1 MKIKNDKFRK
11 ARKGNT
17 KIIHLYCA
25 KCNEF
30 LFDYQKDGIG
40 TLLRL
45 YKDRI
50 LVNENNDLFPL
61 SSSSIKCHKCANLIA
76 VYYIYK
82 KENREAYRLI
92 KNAYRKQEK

>member
-1 MKIKNDKFRK
+1 MKIKNDRFRK
-11 ARKGNT
+11 SRKGNT

-25 KCNEF
+25 KCDEF
-30 LFDYQKDGIG
+30 LLDYQKDGIG
-40 TLLRL
+40 ALLRL

-50 LVNENNDLFPL
+50 LINKCSL
-61 SSSSIKCHKCANLIA
+61 SKSIKCPKCLSLIA
-76 VYYIYK
+76 VHYIYL